1 MQNVLEKIKRKSIN
15 GKMDFLTRVMATLMI
30 MLGIGA
36 LFGAF
41 QLNAQTKKLANNW
54 MVANNIG
61 ANLNYLTSE
70 YRLNQYQHVVTDANG
85 DYDSIERTMNSIL
98 TEINSQMALYE
109 KTIQSDTDR
118 SYFEAAEAA
127 WKEYLS
133 LDAELLRLSRNMEL
147 EQANALMTGKGYS
160 EFMDFQENFDLLLAF
175 NQEQASKSTDGA
187 MMVFYAILGMVV
199 IMVAIA
205 IVMGTALSKVITKN
219 ITDPINEL
227 MTVTK
232 EMTKGNLSAPLTYQG
247 EDELGVL
254 ADSMR
259 FTQST
264 LSDYIKEISDIL
276 TEIAKGDL
284 TRDFRKIT
292 DFLGELGSIKESFVY
307 ILQEFNMTLA
317 SIQEASL
324 QVENGSSGLSGAA
337 SDLATGTTQQASA
350 VEELT
355 ATINTVNSMAEE
367 SAQRAEESYHDVSR
381 SVKEAEKEKQQM
393 SNLQAEMA
401 HIKEISNEIEAIIA
415 TIEDIA
421 SQTSLLSLNASIE
434 AARAGEAG
442 RGFAVVADQIGKLAT
457 DSAQAAVTT
466 KDLINKTIEEIDK
479 GNKITEATV
488 AGFERIIRELHN
500 FADMAQQNSETS
512 LTQAHALNQ
521 IDAGIEQI
529 SIVTQQ
535 NAASSEECSAISQEL
550 SSRASELDALVKK
563 FVLYK

>member
-15 GKMDFLTRVMATLMI
+15 GKMEFLTRVMATLMI

-85 DYDSIERTMNSIL
+85 DYDAIEKRMDNLL

-109 KTIQSDTDR
+109 KIIQSDTDR
-118 SYFEAAEAA
+118 QYFEAAGAA

-133 LDAELLRLSRNMEL
+133 LDSELLRLSRNMEL
-147 EQANALMTGKGYS
+147 EQANALMTGEGYS

-175 NQEQASKSTDGA
+175 NKEQASKCTDGA

-227 MTVTK
+227 MTVT
-232 EMTKGNLSAPLTYQG
+232 EAMTKGNLSAPLTYQG

-264 LSDYIKEISDIL
+264 LSDYIKEISEIL

-292 DFLGELGSIKESFVY
+292 DFLGDFGSIKESFVY

-317 SIQEASL
+317 SIQDASL
-324 QVENGSSGLSGAA
+324 QVENGATGLAGAA
-337 SDLATGTTQQASA
+337 SDLASGTTQQASA
-350 VEELT
+350 VQELT

-488 AGFERIIRELHN
+488 VGFERIIRELHN

-529 SIVTQQ
+529 SVVTQQ

-550 SSRASELDALVKK
+550 SARASELDSLVKK
-563 FVLYK
+563 FILYK

>member
-15 GKMDFLTRVMATLMI
+15 GKMEFLTRVMATLMI

-85 DYDSIERTMNSIL
+85 DYDAIEKRMDNLL

-109 KTIQSDTDR
+109 KIIQSDTDR
-118 SYFEAAEAA
+118 QYFEAAGAA

-133 LDAELLRLSRNMEL
+133 LDSELLRLSRNMEL

-175 NQEQASKSTDGA
+175 NKEQASKCTDGA

-227 MTVTK
+227 MTVT
-232 EMTKGNLSAPLTYQG
+232 EAMTKGNLSAPLTYQG

-264 LSDYIKEISDIL
+264 LSDYIKEISEIL

-292 DFLGELGSIKESFVY
+292 DFLGDFGSIKESFVY

-317 SIQEASL
+317 SIQDASL
-324 QVENGSSGLSGAA
+324 QVENGATGLAGAA
-337 SDLATGTTQQASA
+337 SDLASGTTQQASA
-350 VEELT
+350 VQELT

-488 AGFERIIRELHN
+488 VGFERIIRELHN

-529 SIVTQQ
+529 SVVTQQ

-550 SSRASELDALVKK
+550 SARASELDALVKK
-563 FVLYK
+563 FILYK